1 MVSKVCD
8 CAYDSCD
15 CVCADKECAHCVWG
29 VNVMIVLKCVKTY
42 GPDQL
47 YSVQDQ
53 LNQIKCKSVSICFDA
68 ERSTVSTI
76 PNCVQTVADTDLLEN
91 WIPTHIELRF
101 NDSIDETVWAM
112 KNSDVIQ
119 NGIAINYGCDVI
131 SRVIPAEYIEESVRD
146 NTVIR
151 VKELN

>member
-1 MVSKVCD
+1 
-8 CAYDSCD
+8 
-15 CVCADKECAHCVWG
+15 
-29 VNVMIVLKCVKTY
+29 MIVLKCVRTY

-53 LNQIKCKSVSICFDA
+53 LNQIECKSVSMCFDA
-68 ERSTVSTI
+68 ERSTQSNI
-76 PNCVQTVADTDLLEN
+76 PNCKQTVGEETLYEN

-112 KNSDVIQ
+112 KNAELIQ

-146 NTVIR
+146 NAVIR

>member
-1 MVSKVCD
+1 MVYDCD
-8 CAYDSCD
+8 YCFCT
-15 CVCADKECAHCVWG
+15 DKECAHCVWG
-29 VNVMIVLKCVKTY
+29 VDIMIVLKCVRTY

-53 LNQIKCKSVSICFDA
+53 LNQIKCKSVSMCFDA
-68 ERSTVSTI
+68 ERSTVSNI

-112 KNSDVIQ
+112 KNAELIQ

-131 SRVIPAEYIEESVRD
+131 TRTVPSFHIVESQRD
-146 NTVIR
+146 NAVIR

>member
-1 MVSKVCD
+1 MLHISNGSDIC
-8 CAYDSCD
+8 SG
-15 CVCADKECAHCVWG
+15 ADKECANCVWG
-29 VNVMIVLKCVKTY
+29 INIMIVLKCVRTY

-53 LNQIKCKSVSICFDA
+53 LNQIECKSVSMCFDA
-68 ERSTVSTI
+68 ERSTNSTI
-76 PNCVQTVADTDLLEN
+76 PNCKQTVGEETLYEN

-112 KNSDVIQ
+112 KNADVIQ
-119 NGIAINYGCDVI
+119 NGIAINWGCDVI
-131 SRVIPAEYIEESVRD
+131 TRTVPSFHIVESQRD
-146 NTVIR
+146 NAVIR

>member
-8 CAYDSCD
+8 CAYNSCD
-15 CVCADKECAHCVWG
+15 CVCADKECVNCVWG
-29 VNVMIVLKCVKTY
+29 VDIMIVLKCVRTY

-53 LNQIKCKSVSICFDA
+53 LNQIECKSVSMCFDA
-68 ERSTVSTI
+68 ERSANSTI
-76 PNCVQTVADTDLLEN
+76 PNCTQTVADEDLLEN

-112 KNSDVIQ
+112 KNSDLIQ
-119 NGIAINYGCDVI
+119 NGIAINWGCDVI
-131 SRVIPAEYIEESVRD
+131 TRVVPSFHIVESQRD
-146 NTVIR
+146 NAVIR